1 MEAGLE
7 GEGIVGG
14 NYATDSRFKYHVSIQ
29 LEDFAMCGGAIIA
42 NQYIL
47 TAAHCVVDE
56 KNRFKQSQLVIVAG
70 TLESNSTDSSVVKV
84 KIEQAFIPRAYKP
97 VNPNGTGRQRTV
109 GDIAV
114 LKVRLVELIK

>member
-1 MEAGLE
+1 MEARLD

-14 NYATDSRFKYHVSIQ
+14 EYATDYSFNYQVSIQ
-29 LEDFAMCGGAIIA
+29 LEGFHMCGGGIIA

-47 TAAHCVVDE
+47 TAAHCVIDN

-70 TLESNSTDSSVVKV
+70 TLESNSTDSSVIKV
-84 KIEQAFIPRAYKP
+84 KIEKAFIPKTYKR
-97 VNPNGTGRQRTV
+97 VSPNSPGHQRTI

-114 LKVRLVELIK
+114 LKVRLLN